1 MKQMAAGISAFVPLL
16 NSTMDVRIFEEV
28 LLNCQIDEESGVEKE
43 DEFEN
48 ENENVDDDNNAADDC
63 HVNDDYD
70 SDIYEDNDDEN

>member
-16 NSTMDVRIFEEV
+16 NSTMDIRVFEEV

-48 ENENVDDDNNAADDC
+48 ENVDDDNNAADDC
-63 HVNDDYD
+63 HVND
-70 SDIYEDNDDEN
+70 YEDNDDEN

>member
-1 MKQMAAGISAFVPLL
+1 MAAGISAFVPLL
-16 NSTMDVRIFEEV
+16 NSTTDIRVFEEV

-63 HVNDDYD
+63 HVND
-70 SDIYEDNDDEN
+70 YEDNDDEN

>member
-1 MKQMAAGISAFVPLL
+1 MAAGISAFVPLL
-16 NSTMDVRIFEEV
+16 NSTTDIRVFEEV

-43 DEFEN
+43 DEF

>member
-1 MKQMAAGISAFVPLL
+1 MKQMAAGISAFIPLL
-16 NSTMDVRIFEEV
+16 NSTMDVRVFEEV

-43 DEFEN
+43 DEFG
-48 ENENVDDDNNAADDC
+48 NENVDDDNNAADDC